1 MWKDYSASY
10 IRNNRA
16 SGVSVIIASFV
27 SALLLSLLV
36 SLFYNLWVY
45 EVERT
50 KVEEGDWQ
58 GRVTGVLSAEDL
70 QRMARHANVEKVV
83 VNEEL
88 SDEPE
93 PDGQEIVADIY
104 FKNKRSI
111 FTDLPRIA
119 DLAGL
124 PEDAVSYHYA
134 LLNLYLIRSAEDTA
148 LRWVFPF
155 SLLVAAAAC
164 LSLVMVIHNAFAVSM
179 NARIHQFGILSSI
192 GATPG
197 QIRICLLQEAFALCA
212 APVVAGTLSGILLC
226 MGIDTALNALMADV
240 QGRLELPFHYHPLLL
255 LLSLLA
261 AAFTVWFSALIPA
274 VKLSKLT
281 PLEAIRNTGELQL
294 QKKKNSPVL
303 SAVFGVEGE
312 LAGNALKAQRKAMR
326 TATLSLVFSFLA
338 FSFMMCFF
346 TITVVSQRET
356 YFFRYQDAWDVMVT
370 VKDTDIDAFE
380 QAEALRQ
387 VAGVQDSVVY
397 QKASARRVVSGEEI
411 SEEMRAAG
419 GFVHA
424 PAQYVSAVS
433 GGWLVNAPLVIMDDA
448 GFLEYC
454 EQIGAES
461 RLDGA
466 VILNR
471 TRDGADPNFRK
482 RRVLPYLSGN
492 SRTTVLGRA
501 GQAGEGM
508 AAEALAEI
516 PVIAYTLETPVLRE
530 EYGTLDFY
538 ELVHFIPVSLW
549 KEIKG
554 RIGGEEEDTYIRILA
569 EDGASEN
576 SLDKIEEAVSGFL
589 RRIYETETENR
600 LREVRDNDRMFS
612 GMKAVLS
619 VFCVLLATIGIGN
632 VFSNT
637 FGFVRQR
644 RREFARY
651 LSVGMTPEGMRKIF
665 YVEAL
670 VVAGR
675 PVLIALPV
683 TVTSAALFLKAS
695 YLEPML
701 FIREAPVLPILVFIL
716 AIFGFVALAYY
727 LGAKKVLGSC
737 LAEALWDDTVL

>member
-1 MWKDYSASY
+1 
-10 IRNNRA
+10 
-16 SGVSVIIASFV
+16 
-27 SALLLSLLV
+27 
-36 SLFYNLWVY
+36 
-45 EVERT
+45 
-50 KVEEGDWQ
+50 
-58 GRVTGVLSAEDL
+58 
-70 QRMARHANVEKVV
+70 
-83 VNEEL
+83 
-88 SDEPE
+88 
-93 PDGQEIVADIY
+93 
-104 FKNKRSI
+104 
-111 FTDLPRIA
+111 
-119 DLAGL
+119 
-124 PEDAVSYHYA
+124 
-134 LLNLYLIRSAEDTA
+134 
-148 LRWVFPF
+148 
-155 SLLVAAAAC
+155 
-164 LSLVMVIHNAFAVSM
+164 
-179 NARIHQFGILSSI
+179 
-192 GATPG
+192 
-197 QIRICLLQEAFALCA
+197 
-212 APVVAGTLSGILLC
+212 
-226 MGIDTALNALMADV
+226 
-240 QGRLELPFHYHPLLL
+240 
-255 LLSLLA
+255 
-261 AAFTVWFSALIPA
+261 
-274 VKLSKLT
+274 
-281 PLEAIRNTGELQL
+281 
-294 QKKKNSPVL
+294 
-303 SAVFGVEGE
+303 
-312 LAGNALKAQRKAMR
+312 
-326 TATLSLVFSFLA
+326 
-338 FSFMMCFF
+338 
-346 TITVVSQRET
+346 
-356 YFFRYQDAWDVMVT
+356 
-370 VKDTDIDAFE
+370 
-380 QAEALRQ
+380 
-387 VAGVQDSVVY
+387 
-397 QKASARRVVSGEEI
+397 
-411 SEEMRAAG
+411 
-419 GFVHA
+419 
-424 PAQYVSAVS
+424 
-433 GGWLVNAPLVIMDDA
+433 
-448 GFLEYC
+448 
-454 EQIGAES
+454 
-461 RLDGA
+461 
-466 VILNR
+466 
-471 TRDGADPNFRK
+471 
-482 RRVLPYLSGN
+482 
-492 SRTTVLGRA
+492 
-501 GQAGEGM
+501 M